1 MNIVSSS
8 QSSESFRFGS
18 CLLKHMIREK
28 YTKKGIQIMNRA
40 KQNRLHRKK
49 RGIDMNQC
57 AAGREGAKAYVLA
70 AAFCLLIHKLRRTS
84 SIATCCLYENPNEH
98 KLQRDFL
105 QKN

>member
-1 MNIVSSS
+1 
-8 QSSESFRFGS
+8 
-18 CLLKHMIREK
+18 
-28 YTKKGIQIMNRA
+28 MNRA

-57 AAGREGAKAYVLA
+57 AAAKEGAKAYELA
-70 AAFCLLIHKLRRTS
+70 AALCLLIHKLSRTS
-84 SIATCCLYENPNEH
+84 SLATCCLKEYPNEQ